1 MKRAGCKIC
10 NGPLADDAEDSGG
23 SDRGVCAS
31 CWIRLGWIDG
41 FQKLMVGGIVAGA
54 GAFVYGLWYEAAPQF
69 NGYCIGLLFFLAAW
83 GAICCIWTGA
93 LSGRLGNLVLFSFV
107 GCFILYD
114 WIATTEMGSVKAISG
129 MPVLGGG
136 LLLSLVCPFGWL
148 VLNRLRQSVKQLL
161 ET

>member
-1 MKRAGCKIC
+1 
-10 NGPLADDAEDSGG
+10 
-23 SDRGVCAS
+23 
-31 CWIRLGWIDG
+31 
-41 FQKLMVGGIVAGA
+41 MVGGIVAGA